1 MIYTE
6 QFQNYL
12 HSEAFLAP
20 LGLSRGTQLDFSPLG
35 RGEYNTNCTFTH
47 PNGQKLVLRINT
59 GSQMHLDDQIGYEF
73 SALKNL
79 EPSGRTPKALFCDS
93 SMNCLVME
101 HLPGRPLQYETD
113 LPAAAE
119 IFADIHALPIPADCR
134 LLEPK
139 NPLVAIIDECRQMVS
154 HYYSWEESDP
164 TVRNL
169 LETLEKEISAKDLS
183 APEGIRKC
191 IVNTEVNSG
200 NFLINPGAQSYLI
213 DWEKPLISEPAQD
226 LGHFLVPTTTFWKTD
241 VILTPEEIQH
251 FVSCYRQAVSGRFE
265 TESLMER
272 LPLYFTVTCL
282 RGVTWCA
289 MAYREYS
296 QPGRAIANADTY
308 QKLQAYLQPD
318 FLENLLKN
326 YVRRDFL
333 KG

>member
-1 MIYTE
+1 MIHT
-6 QFQNYL
+6 QKFQNYL

-20 LGLSRGTQLDFSPLG
+20 LGLPIGAQLEFSPLG
-35 RGEYNTNCTFTH
+35 QGEYNTNYSFRH

-79 EPSGRTPKALFCDS
+79 ESSGRTPRAFFCDS
-93 SMNCLVME
+93 TMNCLVME
-101 HLPGRPLQYETD
+101 YLPGRPLRYETD
-113 LPAAAE
+113 LPAAAAV
-119 IFADIHALPIPADCR
+119 FADIHALPIPENCP
-134 LLEPK
+134 LLEPE
-139 NPLVAIIDECRQMVS
+139 NPLEAIMDECRQMVS
-154 HYYSWEESDP
+154 LYYSWDRADP
-164 TVRNL
+164 TVTHL
-169 LETLEKEISAKDLS
+169 LETLEREISTKDLS
-183 APEGIRKC
+183 APQGIRKC
-191 IVNTEVNSG
+191 MVNTEVNSG
-200 NFLINPGAQSYLI
+200 NFLINPGQKSYLI

-251 FVSCYRQAVSGRFE
+251 FVSCYRKAVAGRFE

-308 QKLQAYLQPD
+308 RKLQDYLRPD